1 MKTRN
6 TQESLKKQIKDI
18 NMKNNEIFSIIRLGT
33 YALYEKSIVGVDI
46 DCCNKYKQN
55 LLQEA
60 IAACKNDIAK
70 DLINRNIDLNHRD
83 SNGQTPL
90 HYCAQYLN
98 IEIARLLLSKS
109 ADINIEDAYGNNPD
123 TVQNFV

>member
-1 MKTRN
+1 
-6 TQESLKKQIKDI
+6 
-18 NMKNNEIFSIIRLGT
+18 MKNNEVFSIIRAGT

-46 DCCNKYKQN
+46 DCCNEYKQN

-70 DLINRNIDLNHRD
+70 DLINRNIDLNHQD

-98 IEIARLLLSKS
+98 IEIARLLLSKN
-109 ADINIEDAYGNNPD
+109 ADINIEDAYGNYLP
-123 TVQNFV
+123 FK